1 MAETVPADADPTASP
16 PRRKSPLI
24 RWGGLLGFAASAA
37 GLVLFLLGCAGYL
50 APFGL
55 YWLPLGLGAAGMLLT
70 VIGGVLRHGG
80 VEHTAILASLFVNL
94 FGLVGGLLE
103 CALHKGWDIFFRAS
117 AL

>member
-1 MAETVPADADPTASP
+1 MAETVPADADPITP
-16 PRRKSPLI
+16 EPRTSSPLI
-24 RWGGLLGFAASAA
+24 RWGGLLGFAASAS

-50 APFGL
+50 GQFGL
-55 YWLPLGLGAAGMLLT
+55 YWLPLGLGGLGMLLT
-70 VIGGVLRHGG
+70 VVGGVLRHGG

-117 AL
+117 GL